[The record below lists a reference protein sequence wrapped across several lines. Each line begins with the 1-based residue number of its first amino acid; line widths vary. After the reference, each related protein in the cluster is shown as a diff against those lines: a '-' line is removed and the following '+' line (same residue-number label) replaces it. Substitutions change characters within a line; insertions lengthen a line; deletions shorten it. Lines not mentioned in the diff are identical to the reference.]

1 MVYWPRSRRSDWT
14 SSSSAASVRSEH
26 HQAWVISSVVQ
37 ARPTWRVSNWAARS
51 ARGALA
57 GTRGNAIQ
65 GDQLS
70 SQWRTTIASTS
81 VCFVRAA
88 RIGLG
93 RPALS
98 DVASRGSLGIAQ
110 TQGSA
115 TNVVVRVWPA
125 QTAREQSDVVAED
138 LPSLPID
145 LSWSQ
150 SLEQRHAFVDHRR
163 AMLPSRGVGKGVH
176 SCLPSLGAAGD
187 LSV

>member
-1 MVYWPRSRRSDWT
+1 M
-14 SSSSAASVRSEH
+14 
-26 HQAWVISSVVQ
+26 SSVVQ

-110 TQGSA
+110 TQGSD

-163 AMLPSRGVGKGVH
+163 AMLPVE
-176 SCLPSLGAAGD
+176 A
-187 LSV
+187 SVKECILFFHLLVQPVIYLFEAQPFAHQVDKHLT